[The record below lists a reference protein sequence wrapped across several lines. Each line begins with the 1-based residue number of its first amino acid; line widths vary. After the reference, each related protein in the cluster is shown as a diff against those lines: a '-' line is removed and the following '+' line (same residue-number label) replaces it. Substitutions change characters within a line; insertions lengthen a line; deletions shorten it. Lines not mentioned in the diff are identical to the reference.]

1 MQPPST
7 SSCGQRDPPP
17 VAPDP
22 ASGITIRRVEIE
34 DLDVFFS
41 NEKDPGAIRM
51 AAFTPKDPTDRSAF
65 DAHWQRILA
74 DESVTVCAIVVYG
87 EVAGNVGSYESDVGR
102 EVTYWIGR
110 PFWGSGI
117 ATEALRQFLE
127 IDVHRPIHARVAT
140 DNQRSIR
147 VLENNG
153 FITTSTDEGFAHGR
167 SEVVAE
173 YVMALDS

>member
-1 MQPPST
+1 
-7 SSCGQRDPPP
+7 

-22 ASGITIRRVEIE
+22 VSGVTIRRVDIE

-41 NEKDPGAIRM
+41 HESDPGAIRM

-74 DESVTVCAIVVYG
+74 DESVTVCAIIVDG
-87 EVAGNVGSYESDVGR
+87 EVAGNVGSYESDMGR

-110 PFWGSGI
+110 LFWGTGI

-127 IDVHRPIHARVAT
+127 IDERRPIHARVAT

-167 SEVVAE
+167 GEVVAE